1 MDALTWL
8 GGIAS
13 ILMGF
18 IVVIAVGYDKERFS
32 AAAAL
37 VLGIIGGFLMCLSTF
52 VGG

>member
-1 MDALTWL
+1 MDVLTWF

-18 IVVIAVGYDKERFS
+18 IVVIAVGYDKERLS

-37 VLGIIGGFLMCLSTF
+37 VLGIIGGFLLCLSVC